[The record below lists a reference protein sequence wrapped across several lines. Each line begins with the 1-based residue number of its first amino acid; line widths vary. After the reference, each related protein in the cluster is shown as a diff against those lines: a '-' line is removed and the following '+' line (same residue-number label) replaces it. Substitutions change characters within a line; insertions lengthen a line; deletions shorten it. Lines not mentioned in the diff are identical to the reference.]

1 MLHPTKTI
9 FQKLSMPIYVLA
21 LLTTVSLQPLIAQA
35 ECGHGHWD
43 QEKYSEN
50 FDKRMN
56 ALHDELALSESQQVA
71 WQDFTV
77 ALTPTAHEAKHD
89 RSEFSQLTTPER
101 LDRMLNVMKLRQ
113 EKMASH
119 IQSIESFY
127 STLTSEQQKIFDQKF
142 NQHFQRQK

>member
-1 MLHPTKTI
+1 MLFSTKTI
-9 FQKLSMPIYVLA
+9 FQKIAMPMSVLA
-21 LLTTVSLQPLIAQA
+21 LLTAFILQPLIAQA
-35 ECGHGHWD
+35 ECGHGHWN
-43 QEKYSEN
+43 QEKHSEN
-50 FDKRMN
+50 FEKRMN

-142 NQHFQRQK
+142 NQHFHRQK

>member
-1 MLHPTKTI
+1 MLFSTKTI
-9 FQKLSMPIYVLA
+9 FQKIAMPMSVLA
-21 LLTTVSLQPLIAQA
+21 LLTAFSLQPLIAQA
-35 ECGHGHWD
+35 VCGHCHWN
-43 QEKYSEN
+43 QEKHSEN
-50 FDKRMN
+50 FEKRMN

-101 LDRMLNVMKLRQ
+101 LDRMLNMMKLRQ

-142 NQHFQRQK
+142 NQHFHRQK

>member
-1 MLHPTKTI
+1 MLFSTKTI
-9 FQKLSMPIYVLA
+9 FQKIDMPMSVLA
-21 LLTTVSLQPLIAQA
+21 LLTAFSLQPLIAQA
-35 ECGHGHWD
+35 ECGHGHWN
-43 QEKYSEN
+43 QEKHSEN
-50 FDKRMN
+50 FEKRMN

-77 ALTPTAHEAKHD
+77 ALKPTAHETKHD
-89 RSEFSQLTTPER
+89 RSELAQLTTPER
-101 LDRMLNVMKLRQ
+101 LDRMLNMMKLRQ

-119 IQSIESFY
+119 VQSIEGFY